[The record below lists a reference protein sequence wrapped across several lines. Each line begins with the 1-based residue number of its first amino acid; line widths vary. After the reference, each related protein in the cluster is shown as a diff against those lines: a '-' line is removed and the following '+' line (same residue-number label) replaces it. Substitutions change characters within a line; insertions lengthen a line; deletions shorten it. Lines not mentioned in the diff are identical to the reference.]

1 MTQLPLKTRLST
13 VTIAA
18 ALLMISAANATDR
31 ARSAREERLASLP
44 MMRASVEPTGDV
56 QTAARIAR
64 LGDHW
69 TILNKQ
75 DPKAIAQ
82 IYAQDGSLYVP
93 GAPPVTGHAAILATW
108 QAALRTPGFHIDRH
122 TTKLT
127 LSKSGDMAIDTGTY
141 VLKSGSKARVV
152 ENGKFV
158 VTWIRRRGTWQMLT
172 DSLSPG
178 GATPAAETVAS
189 R

>member
-1 MTQLPLKTRLST
+1 MTQLPLKTRTS
-13 VTIAA
+13 IAA
-18 ALLMISAANATDR
+18 IAASLIMIGAADASPATL
-31 ARSAREERLASLP
+31 SAREERLANLP
-44 MMRASVEPTGDV
+44 MMRASVEPTADV
-56 QTAARIAR
+56 QATARIAR

-69 TILNKQ
+69 TILNKK
-75 DPKAIAQ
+75 DPKAVAQ
-82 IYAQDGSLYVP
+82 LYAQDGSLYVP
-93 GAPPVTGHAAILATW
+93 GAPPVMGHAAILATW

-127 LSKSGDMAIDTGTY
+127 VSKSGDMAIDTGTY
-141 VLKSGSKARVV
+141 VLKSGSKGRTV

-158 VTWIRRRGTWQMLT
+158 VTWIKHRGAWQMLT

-178 GATPAAETVAS
+178 GPAPAGETVAS